1 MTKTKI
7 LDLIKTFY
15 KDITVGD
22 FNSSYFAKPKYE
34 GLETKPHQDN
44 AFLYGTSKYCNLLM
58 PLTFALKK
66 WMFILL

>member
-44 AFLYGTSKYCNLLM
+44 AFFLWNQQ
-58 PLTFALKK
+58 
-66 WMFILL
+66 ILQLAGCH